1 MKDYMMQTV
10 AVKVFSTKSAELHGT
25 TPTHLIRQE
34 VSVLSY
40 LSHPNIVSLVGV
52 CMRPR
57 PMLLLEY
64 ATLGSLKQ
72 QQYKIISYNMKH
84 SIMAQVASG
93 LAYLHKNDIIYCDL
107 KAENV
112 LIFSLSPTASVSNT
126 LHYVAIVVMPLYN
139 R

>member
-1 MKDYMMQTV
+1 MKDHMMQTV

-25 TPTHLIRQE
+25 TPAHLIRQE
-34 VSVLSY
+34 ASTLSY
-40 LSHPNIVSLVGV
+40 LSHPNIVLLVGV
-52 CMRPR
+52 CMRPK

-64 ATLGSLKQ
+64 ATLDTLRQ
-72 QQYKIISYNMKH
+72 QQYRTISYNMKH
-84 SIMAQVASG
+84 SIKEQIASG